1 MKGQRTPTKLLN
13 IFTITKPGQYL
24 GLCFII
30 RNRIVIRARN
40 QTAFTSVM
48 TWWRLSSKYTILA
61 CDVMVNHQV
70 HSWELF
76 WTQQLNFFSF
86 TGNGISE
93 SVWLEIP
100 KLRKKW
106 LNARRRSK
114 AVMGVGSW
122 KCLFTYWL
130 SFRRGKSVSPSE
142 RFELH
147 MLHFL
152 LFFESINQHSALIS
166 SRASQRKRERC
177 GVQLIV
183 GAKEIFPAAKNS
195 FWIYALFPSF
205 DFESFAFRNRIVAR
219 AILKLEELNIAKA
232 LHGDED
238 N

>member
-1 MKGQRTPTKLLN
+1 MMEAEQQVHNIGLWRHGKPPSTQLRTLLN
-13 IFTITKPGQYL
+13 SAI
-24 GLCFII
+24 
-30 RNRIVIRARN
+30 
-40 QTAFTSVM
+40 
-48 TWWRLSSKYTILA
+48 
-61 CDVMVNHQV
+61 
-70 HSWELF
+70 EL
-76 WTQQLNFFSF
+76 FSF

-152 LFFESINQHSALIS
+152 LFWKHKSTQRSDLESCFTAETRAMRSATYRWCEGNFSGSEEFLLNLRFSLPLTSNHSPSETKLLLVLSWSLKS
-166 SRASQRKRERC
+166 STLRK
-177 GVQLIV
+177 
-183 GAKEIFPAAKNS
+183 
-195 FWIYALFPSF
+195 
-205 DFESFAFRNRIVAR
+205 AF
-219 AILKLEELNIAKA
+219 
-232 LHGDED
+232 HGDED